1 MTVILSNYSTGLEAD
16 LFYVHEGA
24 VNTYAMQFT
33 VPVQADV
40 YDLEFSWQSLT
51 THPVSI
57 HIHSILTPFETTCY
71 ETERVKCVIHSP
83 QTTEL
88 NIKFFL

>member
-1 MTVILSNYSTGLEAD
+1 MLNRIFQINKFSFYTQYLIHVIVYIAGLEAD

-24 VNTYAMQFT
+24 VNIYAMQFT
-33 VPVQADV
+33 VPVPADV

-57 HIHSILTPFETTCY
+57 
-71 ETERVKCVIHSP
+71 
-83 QTTEL
+83 
-88 NIKFFL
+88 